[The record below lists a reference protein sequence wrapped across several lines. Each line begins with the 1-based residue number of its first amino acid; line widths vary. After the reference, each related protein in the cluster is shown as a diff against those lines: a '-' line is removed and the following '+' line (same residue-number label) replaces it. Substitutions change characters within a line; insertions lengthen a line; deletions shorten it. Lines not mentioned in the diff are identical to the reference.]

1 MKTFQLPPGAVAGV
15 EGDEARWV
23 ALPKKSILWAIVT
36 MAGLWPNGWTTVVW
50 CGQPFWREENPRG
63 IGGSLSPA
71 IIRSW
76 SSFSQTC
83 VVLEAGSPR
92 QTIVCAIGCFALV
105 SHSCIWS
112 PWVSSDTSVVI
123 DLLQS
128 SLCLA
133 HYWETRLLW
142 TYWQK
147 QNTGHWGFWLRPSG
161 WSWTCEVRRWCFQY
175 CLGEIWENARWNSG
189 RKGRFAGVLRGL
201 AISHPTHPH
210 LGEISQKKTS
220 FVCLFFGGA
229 PLLESNEGNILC
241 W

>member
-1 MKTFQLPPGAVAGV
+1 MWPAILERGESPG
-15 EGDEARWV
+15 DRR
-23 ALPKKSILWAIVT
+23 ILVSGNYQVLAIV
-36 MAGLWPNGWTTVVW
+36 
-50 CGQPFWREENPRG
+50 
-63 IGGSLSPA
+63 
-71 IIRSW
+71 
-76 SSFSQTC
+76 SQTC

-92 QTIVCAIGCFALV
+92 QTIVYAIGCFALV

-147 QNTGHWGFWLRPSG
+147 QNLHNTGHWGFWLRPSG

-201 AISHPTHPH
+201 AISHPPHPH
-210 LGEISQKKTS
+210 LGEISQKN
-220 FVCLFFGGA
+220 FFLDAFPKPMTQCKNGCR
-229 PLLESNEGNILC
+229 ILSHGIIKILRAC
-241 W
+241 RNFGKVNA